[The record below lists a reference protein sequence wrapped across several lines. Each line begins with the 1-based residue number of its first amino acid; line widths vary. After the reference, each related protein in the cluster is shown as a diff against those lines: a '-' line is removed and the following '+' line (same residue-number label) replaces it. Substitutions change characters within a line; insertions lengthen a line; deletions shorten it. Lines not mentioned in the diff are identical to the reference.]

1 MAYSDKINH
10 PKYRRYRFLRRFLPI
25 ILTPVAVAAI
35 TVCISLKWSLAEP
48 RAISILILA
57 AIAVF
62 FISGGKRCF
71 DRDYD
76 GTVTDKKL
84 RRVTTME
91 GKRGVDADRYIL
103 IVTDDS
109 GNIHEDAIVESVDQ
123 ADRANAGDVYSR
135 KADAIEYYRRGD
147 KVRHHAGTRLYEK
160 EDKSKDRRILC
171 NGCLTLTD
179 SSCETC
185 RACGLPL
192 LK

>member
-1 MAYSDKINH
+1 MAYSDRINEK
-10 PKYRRYRFLRRFLPI
+10 KYKRYRFIRRFLPP
-25 ILTPVAVAAI
+25 ILAVTVTAI
-35 TVCISLKWSLAEP
+35 LAVCISLRWSITEP
-48 RAISILILA
+48 RAISILIVA

-62 FISGGKRCF
+62 FLSGGKRSF
-71 DRDYD
+71 DRDFD
-76 GTVTDKKL
+76 GTVTDKRL

-103 IVTDDS
+103 IVTDDK
-109 GNIHEDAIVESVDQ
+109 GNVHEDAIVESVDQ
-123 ADRANAGDVYSR
+123 ADRANAGEVYSR

-147 KVRHHAGTRLYEK
+147 RVRHHAGTRLYEK

-179 SSCETC
+179 ASCENC